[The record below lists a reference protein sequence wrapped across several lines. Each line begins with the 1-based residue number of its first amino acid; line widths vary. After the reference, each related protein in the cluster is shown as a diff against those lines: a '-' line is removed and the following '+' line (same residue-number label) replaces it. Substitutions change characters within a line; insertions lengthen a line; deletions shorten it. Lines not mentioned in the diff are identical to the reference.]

1 MPPGRASIGHRHGRE
16 HVRGPELPRP
26 GGVFYEPVRGEPR
39 LAFGVNRGVADN
51 VVQAPRFDNRACARS
66 GRGSLLPVALTA
78 SMPS

>member
-1 MPPGRASIGHRHGRE
+1 MSRCER
-16 HVRGPELPRP
+16 
-26 GGVFYEPVRGEPR
+26 EPR

-78 SMPS
+78 FDAVLSSSCGTTT